1 MNELSLARLRIVL
14 KPILADPGNS
24 APDVPITDVCNDS
37 RFVHPGSLFC
47 AVRGFRTDGHRFLQ
61 DAAQRGAS
69 AFCISADWDGP
80 VPSGRP
86 VLRVSDSYFAWA
98 IFCEEAA
105 GRPADAL
112 RVHTVT
118 GTNGKTT
125 IAFALRHILR
135 TAGRRTALIS
145 TVQFEPG
152 DGTSEESAV
161 TMPDAARLQK
171 LFGRIRDCGASDAV
185 MESSSHGLHQ
195 HRAGTLKFASG
206 IFTNLTGD
214 HLDYHKTMENYY
226 QAKKLLFSSMLAE
239 GAPAVINTTDEWGL
253 RLFRETGGNKL
264 DFSSEDPRAF
274 CFLRRFTPDAKGSLL
289 DFVLDGH
296 SFRWHSPLRGPY
308 NGANLLEAAS
318 AGYALGLDT
327 ETLRAAV
334 ETAPPAPGRLDPVN
348 LPSGG
353 LAFVDYAH
361 TDDALIRVLDALR
374 NILKP
379 GGRLIAVF
387 GCGGDRDRTKRP
399 RMGRAVAGRA
409 DLAFITSDN
418 PRTEDPLAII
428 DEIRT
433 GIPAGASVRI
443 EPDRAQAIRSAANL
457 TGKDDILLVAGKGHE
472 KYQEINGVKHPF
484 DDREILQSL
493 SGC

>member
-1 MNELSLARLRIVL
+1 MNVLTLDHLRAALRPLIT
-14 KPILADPGNS
+14 DPG
-24 APDVPITDVCNDS
+24 AGDPDITGVCNDS
-37 RFVHPGSLFC
+37 RFVQPGSLFC
-47 AVRGFRTDGHRFLQ
+47 AVRGFRTDGHAYLQ
-61 DAAQRGAS
+61 DAAERGAS
-69 AFCISADWDGP
+69 AFCISADWTGP
-80 VPSGRP
+80 VPTGRS

-98 IFCEEAA
+98 ILCEEAA
-105 GRPADAL
+105 GRPADDL

-125 IAFALRHILR
+125 IAFVLSHILR

-145 TVQFEPG
+145 TVRVEPG
-152 DGTSEESAV
+152 DGSIEDSFV
-161 TMPDAARLQK
+161 TMPDAAGLQK
-171 LFGRIRDCGASDAV
+171 LFGRIRDCGSTDVV

-195 HRAGTLKFASG
+195 HRAGTMKFASG

-226 QAKKLLFSSMLAE
+226 QAKKLLFSTMLAE
-239 GAPAVINTTDEWGL
+239 GAPAVVNTTDEWGK
-253 RLFRETGGNKL
+253 RLFREIGGNKL
-264 DFSSEDPRAF
+264 SFSTEDPGAF
-274 CFLRRFTPDAKGSLL
+274 CFLRHFTPDENGSVL
-289 DFVLDGH
+289 DLVLDGRP
-296 SFRWHSPLRGPY
+296 FRWHSPLRGPY
-308 NGANLLEAAS
+308 NGANLLEAVS
-318 AGYALGLDT
+318 AAYALGLDI
-327 ETLRAAV
+327 ETLHHAV
-334 ETAPPAPGRLDPVN
+334 ETAPPAPGRLDPVD

-399 RMGRAVAGRA
+399 RMGKAVAERA

-418 PRTEDPLAII
+418 PRTEDPLSII
-428 DEIRT
+428 EEIRA
-433 GIPAGASVRI
+433 GIPAGASVRV
-443 EPDRAQAIRSAANL
+443 EPDRAQAIREAAGL

-484 DDREILQSL
+484 DDRAILRSL

>member
-1 MNELSLARLRIVL
+1 MLLT
-14 KPILADPGNS
+14 DPG
-24 APDVPITDVCNDS
+24 AGDPDITTVCNDS
-37 RFVHPGSLFC
+37 RYVQPGSLFC
-47 AVRGFRTDGHRFLQ
+47 AVRGFRTDGHAYLQ
-61 DAAQRGAS
+61 DAAERGAA
-69 AFCISADWDGP
+69 AFCISADWTGP
-80 VPSGRP
+80 VPHGRSI
-86 VLRVSDSYFAWA
+86 LRVSDSYFAWA
-98 IFCEEAA
+98 ILCEEAA

-112 RVHTVT
+112 KVHTVT

-145 TVQFEPG
+145 TVRVEPG
-152 DGTSEESAV
+152 DGTCEDSFV
-161 TMPDAARLQK
+161 TMPDAAGLQK
-171 LFGRIRDCGASDAV
+171 LFGRIRACGSSDVV

-239 GAPAVINTTDEWGL
+239 GAPGVINTSDEWGK
-253 RLFRETGGNKL
+253 RLFGEIGGNTL
-264 DFSSEDPRAF
+264 LAFSADDPKAF
-274 CFLRRFTPDAKGSLL
+274 CYLRRFTPDDNGSLL

-296 SFRWHSPLRGPY
+296 PFLWHSPLRGPY

-318 AGYALGLDT
+318 IGYALGLDT
-327 ETLRAAV
+327 ETLRHAV
-334 ETAPPAPGRLDPVN
+334 ETAPPAPGRLDPVA

-399 RMGRAVAGRA
+399 RMGKAVADRA

-418 PRTEDPLAII
+418 PRTEDPLSII
-428 DEIRT
+428 EEIRA
-433 GIPAGASVRI
+433 GIPSGASVRI
-443 EPDRAQAIRSAANL
+443 EPDRAQAIRSAAGL

-472 KYQEINGVKHPF
+472 KYQEINGVKHHF
-484 DDREILQSL
+484 DDREILRSL
-493 SGC
+493 SVC